1 MAWYIDRLEI
11 WITLIPLYILLQ
23 ILVHFI
29 WFISFPL
36 LIISQNTKQPKNRET
51 NFPKNAKQTNT
62 TISSAFLR
70 SVSGCNQPTNQP
82 TSLELRRR
90 LSSGW
95 RPPQLE
101 ATNCRT
107 RNLKR
112 PNLMTSNGGSAP
124 GRFGE
129 WKTPGGCW
137 VGGCLG
143 EGLTKKSELLKLSW
157 RVQLKLKKN
166 SKF

>member
-1 MAWYIDRLEI
+1 M
-11 WITLIPLYILLQ
+11 THTHPSILLQ

-29 WFISFPL
+29 QFISFPL
-36 LIISQNTKQPKNRET
+36 LIISQNTTAKTRKT
-51 NFPKNAKQTNT
+51 NLPKNAKTKHHHFV
-62 TISSAFLR
+62 AFLR

-82 TSLELRRR
+82 TSLEAESRR

-124 GRFGE
+124 GRFGDCH
-129 WKTPGGCW
+129 TRGCW
-137 VGGCLG
+137 VVMFGRKIDQ
-143 EGLTKKSELLKLSW
+143 KKVSL
-157 RVQLKLKKN
+157 
-166 SKF
+166 